1 MKPGQSLPLNNLN
14 MIRNFRAIRG
24 SSANGKLKAHYWEDS
39 VLSPLL
45 MIGEGP
51 NPRLQLS
58 TQCSFVFAA
67 SDTTKTCTLG
77 SEYWNS
83 ELHGYIITIPTFS
96 ATNPTATFTIYN
108 PAGQVI
114 YGPISGLAEG
124 TTHPYTPTSRP
135 LTFGSSYVILLT
147 TTAGTG
153 GGTCTIDSWVYK

>member
-1 MKPGQSLPLNNLN
+1 MKIKKREYCLL
-14 MIRNFRAIRG
+14 AIILG
-24 SSANGKLKAHYWEDS
+24 ILLISAYSILGIE
-39 VLSPLL
+39 
-45 MIGEGP
+45 IGGVP
-51 NPRLQLS
+51 PSPRLQLS

-96 ATNPTATFTIYN
+96 ATNPTATLTIKN
-108 PAGQVI
+108 PAGQTV